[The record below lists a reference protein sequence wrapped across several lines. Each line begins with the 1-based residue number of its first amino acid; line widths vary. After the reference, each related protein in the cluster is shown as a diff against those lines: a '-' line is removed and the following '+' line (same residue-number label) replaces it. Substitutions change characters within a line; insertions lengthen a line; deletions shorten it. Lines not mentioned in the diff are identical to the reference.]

1 MGKLVV
7 SMFTTLDGVIER
19 PDRWAFQFVSAD
31 SMMGSL
37 RQLRAAE
44 ALLLGRVT
52 YEGFAE
58 SWPNMTDE
66 AGYVDKVNAMPK
78 YVVST
83 TLDQAMWNNTTVID
97 DDVVTR
103 IAKLKAELAGDLLV
117 FGSNELVRRLLPHD
131 VIDEVRL
138 VTYPVVIGDGT
149 RLFAG
154 GDGMASFRLLGTTAF
169 KSGVVVLTYAPGT
182 GQATAAG
189 QA

>member
-1 MGKLVV
+1 MEEG
-7 SMFTTLDGVIER
+7 
-19 PDRWAFQFVSAD
+19 
-31 SMMGSL
+31 L

-58 SWPNMTDE
+58 AWPNMTDE
-66 AGYVDKVNAMPK
+66 AGYADKMNAMPK

-83 TLDQAMWNNTTVID
+83 TLDQATWNNTTVID
-97 DDVVTR
+97 DDVVTQ
-103 IAKLKAELAGDLLV
+103 ITKLKADLTGDLLV

-138 VTYPVVIGDGT
+138 VTYPVAIGDGT

-154 GDGMASFRLLGTTAF
+154 GDGMASFRLIGTTTF
-169 KSGVVVLTYAPGT
+169 QSGVVVLTYAPVT
-182 GQATAAG
+182 GQTAAPG